1 MQRTRFTTSL
11 LVGVAVAAVS
21 GCVSVDPQT
30 GPSRPP
36 RAESGGPAQDVIPQ
50 IVQPPGREAL
60 ETIVEPSPSPGRPAP
75 PAPSAAAASE
85 ARRAGPPSAPRPPE
99 RAAPPPRRTP
109 SHRVPGLTPPLLAP
123 SGVLP
128 ALPRARGGPHD
139 VCALGRGYGSW
150 PAGSQENRI
159 CEKAYGR

>member
-30 GPSRPP
+30 GPPRPP

-60 ETIVEPSPSPGRPAP
+60 ETIVEP
-75 PAPSAAAASE
+75 
-85 ARRAGPPSAPRPPE
+85 
-99 RAAPPPRRTP
+99 
-109 SHRVPGLTPPLLAP
+109 
-123 SGVLP
+123 
-128 ALPRARGGPHD
+128 
-139 VCALGRGYGSW
+139 
-150 PAGSQENRI
+150 
-159 CEKAYGR
+159 